1 SLMDLEV
8 SYSVVSAPSS
18 NGAADPVRVHYDKL
32 RCGLSVL
39 DRSSFEFQ
47 LIEEYVHNTHGPTH
61 TTYKLQVVN
70 CFRVD
75 REGESQRFEPHSK
88 DPNRMLLWHGS
99 RMTNWAGILPQ
110 GLRIAPSEAPVT
122 GYMFGKGVYFAD
134 MVTKSAN
141 YCFASLSGDTGLLM
155 LCEVALG
162 KSLELQEAIFVYSA
176 DQEKPPQGFQGKK
189 LPKSYRST
197 KGIGGTCPDP
207 AENYVT
213 PDGCVIPR
221 GKPVNNPAYKANGSL
236 LYNEYVV
243 YDVSQVF
250 HDHPSDQ
257 SADHGVGSSF
267 LKAHKLHHR
276 KLRLK
281 RWRRSKWHKHHG
293 GWPYETGRDV
303 FYTIPSGPGG
313 GPGGTLLTDN
323 FAYLSPS
330 LMKHHHRK
338 WPYTFDRP
346 QVLCSA
352 PSIFIIPSG
361 GGCGCGGGGGGMG
374 GYPFMGPIKLP
385 NIAPQ
390 YHYHGRHY
398 YGASE
403 EALMFVFAR
412 ECFTALPKI
421 WRFARGSSV
430 ERREEAASGSY
441 SL

>member
-1 SLMDLEV
+1 
-8 SYSVVSAPSS
+8 
-18 NGAADPVRVHYDKL
+18 
-32 RCGLSVL
+32 
-39 DRSSFEFQ
+39 
-47 LIEEYVHNTHGPTH
+47 
-61 TTYKLQVVN
+61 
-70 CFRVD
+70 
-75 REGESQRFEPHSK
+75 
-88 DPNRMLLWHGS
+88 
-99 RMTNWAGILPQ
+99 